1 MRRTLR
7 NLVKYYSA
15 VFPFMEWFFICKFV
29 NKPVFMYKRIIAAV
43 LSSAFFCLSG
53 SAQSEDSAMIKKI
66 SDEILLN
73 GKAPQ
78 NLYTLC
84 KSVGT
89 RLSGSAG
96 MYKAEEWGLKTLLEA
111 GADKAYLQQCMVPH
125 WVRGKK
131 EFAGYRTRKRSA
143 DPQFDVLAI
152 GNSVGT
158 GDKGVLAKIIEVKN
172 FEELNQ
178 RKDEVKGKIIFYNY
192 PFNKTLLR
200 GAYGDAVRYR
210 TNGASMAAKYGALAV
225 IVRSVTGAYDNHP
238 HTGALRYNDSFPKI
252 PAFAISTI
260 GADNLS
266 REIAGLYK
274 DENFLLRSD
283 CVMLA
288 DTVGHNVIG
297 EIRGTEFPDEII
309 TIGGHLDS
317 WDQGEGASD
326 DGTGLVQSIE
336 ILRAFKAVGY
346 KPKRTIRIVLFANEE
361 NGLRGGTKYADE
373 AKLKN
378 EKHIMAMESDGGAEY
393 PRGFG
398 CGMTRDQFAKVQG
411 WAKFFE
417 PFDAAKFIFN
427 EGGGGGADIGPLQ
440 TNFKT
445 AQFGLSTTGQR
456 YFDMHHSAN
465 DVFEKVNAQE
475 LNLCAVVMASMVY
488 LVDKYGL

>member
-1 MRRTLR
+1 MLKVIITTILF
-7 NLVKYYSA
+7 S
-15 VFPFMEWFFICKFV
+15 FFTCF
-29 NKPVFMYKRIIAAV
+29 
-43 LSSAFFCLSG
+43 SG
-53 SAQSEDSAMIKKI
+53 FAQSDDSLMIKKL
-66 SDEILLN
+66 SDEILLHGN
-73 GKAPQ
+73 TSQ
-78 NLYTLC
+78 NLFSLC

-96 MYKAEEWGLKTLLEA
+96 WYKAEKWGVQVLQEA
-111 GADKAYLQQCMVPH
+111 GADKAYLQQCMIPH

-131 EFAGYRTRKRSA
+131 EFAGYKTKKRSG
-143 DPQFDVLAI
+143 DPSFNVLAI

-158 GDKGVLAKIIEVKN
+158 GDKGILAKVIEVKN

-178 RKDEVKGKIIFYNY
+178 RKDEVKGKIVFYNY

-210 TNGASMAAKYGALAV
+210 SNGASMAAKYGALAV
-225 IVRSVTGAYDNHP
+225 IVRSVTAAFDDNP

-252 PAFAISTI
+252 PALAISTK
-260 GADNLS
+260 GAEELS
-266 REIAGLYK
+266 GLIKGSYK
-274 DENFLLRSD
+274 NDDFFVRSN
-283 CVMLA
+283 CEMLP
-288 DTVGHNVIG
+288 DTIGHNVIG
-297 EIRGTEFPDEII
+297 EIKGTEFPDEII

-326 DGTGLVQSIE
+326 DGTGVVQSIE
-336 ILRAFKAVGY
+336 ILRAFKMIGY
-346 KPKRTIRIVLFANEE
+346 TPKRTIRIVLFANEE
-361 NGLRGGTKYADE
+361 NGTRGANKYAEE

-378 EKHIMAMESDGGAEY
+378 EKHVMAMESDGGAEY

-398 CGMTRDQFAKVQG
+398 CGMTKEQYAKVKD
-411 WAKFFE
+411 WTKFFE
-417 PFDAAKFIFN
+417 PFDASRFTFT

-440 TNFKT
+440 TTFKT

-488 LVDKYGL
+488 LVDKYGS

>member
-1 MRRTLR
+1 MIKGTISATLFF
-7 NLVKYYSA
+7 
-15 VFPFMEWFFICKFV
+15 VFTS
-29 NKPVFMYKRIIAAV
+29 
-43 LSSAFFCLSG
+43 LSCF
-53 SAQSEDSAMIKKI
+53 AQSDDSVMIKKI

-73 GKAPQ
+73 GNAPQ

-96 MYKAEEWGLKTLLEA
+96 MYKAEAWGVKILQES
-111 GADKAYLQQCMVPH
+111 GAEKAYLQQCMVPH

-131 EFAGYRTRKRSA
+131 EFAGYRTKNKKT
-143 DPQFDVLAI
+143 DPVFDVLAI

-158 GDKGVLAKIIEVKN
+158 GDKGILAQVIEVKN
-172 FEELNQ
+172 FAELDQ
-178 RKDEVKGKIIFYNY
+178 RKNDVKGKIIFYNY

-210 TNGASMAAKYGALAV
+210 SSGASMAAKYGALAV
-225 IVRSVTGAYDNHP
+225 IVRSVTGAYDDNP

-252 PAFAISTI
+252 PALAISTK
-260 GADNLS
+260 GAEKLSGFIKGAYKEENLF
-266 REIAGLYK
+266 I
-274 DENFLLRSD
+274 RSN
-283 CVMLA
+283 CEMLP
-288 DTVGHNVIG
+288 DTIGHNVIG
-297 EIRGTEFPDEII
+297 EITGAEFPDEII

-326 DGTGLVQSIE
+326 DGTGIVQSIE
-336 ILRAFKAVGY
+336 ILRVFKAIGY

-361 NGLRGGTKYADE
+361 NGLRGGNKYAEE
-373 AKLKN
+373 AKLKK
-378 EKHIMAMESDGGAEY
+378 EKHVMAMESDGGAEY

-398 CGMTRDQFAKVQG
+398 CGMTKEQYAKVQG
-411 WAKFFE
+411 WTKFFE
-417 PFDAAKFIFN
+417 PFDATRFTFS

-445 AQFGLSTTGQR
+445 PQFGLSTTGQR
-456 YFDMHHSAN
+456 YFDVHHAAS

-475 LNLCAVVMASMVY
+475 LNLCAVVMAAMVY

>member
-1 MRRTLR
+1 MLKGIINTIL
-7 NLVKYYSA
+7 LSA
-15 VFPFMEWFFICKFV
+15 ITCT
-29 NKPVFMYKRIIAAV
+29 
-43 LSSAFFCLSG
+43 SG
-53 SAQSEDSAMIKKI
+53 FAQSDDSVMIKKI

-96 MYKAEEWGLKTLLEA
+96 MYKAEAWGLQVLQDA
-111 GADKAYLQQCMVPH
+111 GAEKAYLQQCMVPH

-131 EFAGYRTRKRSA
+131 EFAGYRTGKRSA
-143 DPQFDVLAI
+143 DPVFDVLAI

-158 GDKGVLAKIIEVKN
+158 GDKGVLAKVIEVKN

-178 RKDEVKGKIIFYNY
+178 RKDEVKGKIVFYNY

-210 TNGASMAAKYGALAV
+210 SSGASQASKYGALAV
-225 IVRSVTGAYDNHP
+225 IVRSVTGAYDDNP

-252 PAFAISTI
+252 PALAISTKS
-260 GADNLS
+260 AEKLS
-266 REIAGLYK
+266 GLIKGVYK
-274 DENFLLRSD
+274 DENLFIRSD
-283 CVMLA
+283 CEMLA
-288 DTVGHNVIG
+288 DTIGHNVIG
-297 EIRGTEFPDEII
+297 EIKGTEFPDEII

-336 ILRAFKAVGY
+336 ILRVFKTIGY

-361 NGLRGGTKYADE
+361 NGLRGGSKYAEE

-378 EKHIMAMESDGGAEY
+378 ERHIMAMESDGGAEY

-398 CGMTRDQFAKVQG
+398 CGMTREQFAKVQG
-411 WAKFFE
+411 WTKFFE
-417 PFDAAKFIFN
+417 PFDAARFTFS

-445 AQFGLSTTGQR
+445 PQFGLSTTGQR
-456 YFDMHHSAN
+456 YFDMHHSAL
-465 DVFEKVNAQE
+465 DIFEKVNAQE

>member
-1 MRRTLR
+1 ML
-7 NLVKYYSA
+7 KGIISA
-15 VFPFMEWFFICKFV
+15 ILFSVFICF
-29 NKPVFMYKRIIAAV
+29 
-43 LSSAFFCLSG
+43 SG
-53 SAQSEDSAMIKKI
+53 FAQSADSVMIKKI

-73 GKAPQ
+73 GMAPQ
-78 NLYTLC
+78 NLFTLC

-96 MYKAEEWGLKTLLEA
+96 MYKAEAWGLKTLQEA
-111 GADKAYLQQCMVPH
+111 GAEKAYLQQCMVPH

-131 EFAGYRTRKRSA
+131 EFAGYKTKKRSA
-143 DPQFDVLAI
+143 DPTFDVLAI

-158 GDKGVLAKIIEVKN
+158 GDKGVLAKVIEVKN

-178 RKDEVKGKIIFYNY
+178 RKDEVKGKIVFYNY

-210 TNGASMAAKYGALAV
+210 SSGASMAAKYGALAV
-225 IVRSVTGAYDNHP
+225 IVRSVTAAYDDNP

-252 PAFAISTI
+252 PAFAISTK
-260 GADNLS
+260 GAENLSNFIKRGYTDDNL
-266 REIAGLYK
+266 LV
-274 DENFLLRSD
+274 RSN
-283 CVMLA
+283 CQMLP
-288 DTVGHNVIG
+288 DTIGHNVIG
-297 EIRGTEFPDEII
+297 EIKGTEFPDEII

-326 DGTGLVQSIE
+326 DGTGIVQSIE
-336 ILRAFKAVGY
+336 VLRVLKTIGY

-361 NGLRGGTKYADE
+361 NGTRGANKYAEE
-373 AKLKN
+373 AKVKN
-378 EKHIMAMESDGGAEY
+378 EKHVMAMESDGGAEY

-398 CGMTRDQFAKVQG
+398 CGMTKQQFAKVQG
-411 WAKFFE
+411 WIKFFE
-417 PFDAAKFIFN
+417 PFDATRFTFS
-427 EGGGGGADIGPLQ
+427 EGGGQGADIGPLQ

-456 YFDMHHSAN
+456 YFDMHHAAL

>member
-1 MRRTLR
+1 MIKGTISATLFF
-7 NLVKYYSA
+7 
-15 VFPFMEWFFICKFV
+15 VFTS
-29 NKPVFMYKRIIAAV
+29 
-43 LSSAFFCLSG
+43 LSCF
-53 SAQSEDSAMIKKI
+53 AQSDDSVMIKKI

-73 GKAPQ
+73 GNAPQ

-96 MYKAEEWGLKTLLEA
+96 MYKAEAWGVKILQES
-111 GADKAYLQQCMVPH
+111 GAEKAYLQQCMVPH

-131 EFAGYRTRKRSA
+131 EFAGYRTKNKKT
-143 DPQFDVLAI
+143 DPVFDVLAI

-158 GDKGVLAKIIEVKN
+158 GDKGILAQVIEVKN
-172 FEELNQ
+172 FAELDQ
-178 RKDEVKGKIIFYNY
+178 RKNDVKGKIIFYNY

-210 TNGASMAAKYGALAV
+210 SSGASMAAKYGALAV
-225 IVRSVTGAYDNHP
+225 IVRSVTGAYDDNP

-252 PAFAISTI
+252 PALAISTK
-260 GADNLS
+260 GAEKLS
-266 REIAGLYK
+266 GLIKGLYK
-274 DENFLLRSD
+274 EANLFIRSN
-283 CVMLA
+283 CEMLA
-288 DTVGHNVIG
+288 DTIGHNVIG
-297 EIRGTEFPDEII
+297 EIKGTEFPDEII

-326 DGTGLVQSIE
+326 DGTGIVQSIE
-336 ILRAFKAVGY
+336 ILRAFKAIGY

-361 NGLRGGTKYADE
+361 NGLRGGTKYAEE

-378 EKHIMAMESDGGAEY
+378 EKHVMAMESDGGAEY

-398 CGMTRDQFAKVQG
+398 CGMTKEQFAKVQG
-411 WAKFFE
+411 WTKYFE
-417 PFDAAKFIFN
+417 PFDAARFTFS

-456 YFDMHHSAN
+456 YFDLHHAAT